1 MSSTTSSTVVGAA
14 PYYFVPSPSRHPAMG
29 AVGLFF
35 IFFGAAQWIN
45 GAEWGKWSLI
55 FGLLWLF
62 AVLFQWFSQSISE
75 SEGGQ
80 YGHKVDLSYRW
91 SMSWF
96 IFSEV
101 MFFGAFFTALWWAR
115 AHSVPVLGSL
125 DNALLWPDF
134 KAVWPSLAAGATASP
149 AGIVEPFITMTP
161 FWLPTINTALLLSSG
176 VTLTIAHHALQHGK
190 RGKTVGF
197 MWLTVLLGITFLS
210 VQGYEYYHAY
220 HELNL
225 KLSSGV
231 YGSTFFM
238 LTGFHGFHVFV
249 GMLMLLFITLR
260 LQKGHFTAERH
271 FGFEGAAW
279 YWHFVDVVW
288 LGLYLL
294 VYWL

>member
-1 MSSTTSSTVVGAA
+1 MSSAA
-14 PYYFVPSPSRHPAMG
+14 HAGTPYYFVPAPSAYPVMASI
-29 AVGLFF
+29 GLFF
-35 IFFGAAQWIN
+35 LFFGAGQWIN
-45 GAEWGKWSLI
+45 GSGWGAYSVA
-55 FGLLWLF
+55 FGMAWWL
-62 AVLFQWFSQSISE
+62 AVLFFWFRAAVTESE
-75 SEGGQ
+75 SGL
-80 YGHKVDLSYRW
+80 YGHKIELSYRW

-115 AHSVPVLGSL
+115 VHSVPELGGL
-125 DNALLWPDF
+125 ENALLWPDF
-134 KAVWPSLAAGATASP
+134 KAVWPSVAPGVTASP
-149 AGIVEPFITMTP
+149 ADIIEPFTTMGP

-176 VTLTIAHHALQHGK
+176 VTLTIAHHALRENH
-190 RGKTVGF
+190 RAKTIAF
-197 MWLTVLLGITFLS
+197 MWMTVLLGVIFLC
-210 VQGYEYYHAY
+210 VQGYEYFHAY
-220 HELNL
+220 SDLNL

-260 LQKGHFTAERH
+260 LQKGHFTPERH

-288 LGLYLL
+288 LGLYVL

>member
-1 MSSTTSSTVVGAA
+1 MSSTTHGAT
-14 PYYFVPSPSRHPAMG
+14 PHYFIPGPSRHPAMG
-29 AVGLFF
+29 AFGLFF
-35 IFFGAAQWIN
+35 VILGAGQWIN
-45 GAEWGKWSLI
+45 GAEWGKWSLA
-55 FGLLWLF
+55 FGMVWFLS
-62 AVLFQWFSQSISE
+62 VLFQWFKESVTE

-80 YGHKVDLSYRW
+80 YGHKIDLSFRW

-115 AHSVPVLGSL
+115 SHSVPALGSL
-125 DNALLWPDF
+125 DNSLLWPGF
-134 KAVWPSLAAGATASP
+134 KAIWPSAAVGVTASP
-149 AGIVEPFITMTP
+149 AGIVEPFTTMTP
-161 FWLPTINTALLLSSG
+161 FWLPTINTALLLTSG
-176 VTLTIAHHALQHGK
+176 VTLTIAHHALVAGN
-190 RGKTVGF
+190 RAKTIAF
-197 MWLTVLLGITFLS
+197 MWMTVVLGIVFLF

-225 KLSSGV
+225 KMTSGI
-231 YGSTFFM
+231 YGSTFYM

-288 LGLYLL
+288 LGLYI
-294 VYWL
+294 VIYWM

>member
-1 MSSTTSSTVVGAA
+1 MSASA
-14 PYYFVPSPSRHPAMG
+14 PGTKAHYYVPEPSRHPAF
-29 AVGLFF
+29 AAFGLFF
-35 IFFGAAQWIN
+35 VIFGAAQWIN
-45 GAEWGKWSLI
+45 GVDWGKYSVA

-62 AVLFQWFSQSISE
+62 WVLFQWFGDAIRE
-75 SEGGQ
+75 SEGGH
-80 YGHKVDLSYRW
+80 YGRKIDLSFRW

-101 MFFGAFFTALWWAR
+101 MFFGAFFTALWWMR
-115 AHSVPVLGSL
+115 SHSVPALGGI

-134 KAVWPSLAAGATASP
+134 KAVWPSASPGATASP
-149 AGIVEPFITMTP
+149 AGIIEPFQTMTP

-176 VTLTIAHHALQHGK
+176 VTLTIAHHALRENH
-190 RGKTVGF
+190 RGRTIAF
-197 MWLTVLLGITFLS
+197 MWLTVVLGLVFLF

-220 HELNL
+220 TDLNL
-225 KLSSGV
+225 KLTSGA

-238 LTGFHGFHVFV
+238 LTGFHGFHVLI

-260 LQKGHFTAERH
+260 LMKGHFTADKH

-288 LGLYLL
+288 LGLYVL

>member
-1 MSSTTSSTVVGAA
+1 MSAA
-14 PYYFVPSPSRHPAMG
+14 THGVTPYYFVPPPSRHPVMA
-29 AVGLFF
+29 AIGLFF
-35 IFFGAAQWIN
+35 VILGASQWIN
-45 GAEWGKWSLI
+45 GASWGAWVLA
-55 FGLLWLF
+55 FGMLFWLGT
-62 AVLFQWFSQSISE
+62 LFQWFRQSIAE
-75 SEGGQ
+75 SEGGL
-80 YGHKVDLSYRW
+80 YGHRVDLSFRW

-115 AHSVPVLGSL
+115 SHSVPALGNL

-134 KAVWPSLAAGATASP
+134 KAVWPSLVAGATASP
-149 AGIVEPFITMTP
+149 ADIIEPFTTMTP

-176 VTLTIAHHALQHGK
+176 VTVTIAHHALRENH
-190 RGKTVGF
+190 RGRTIAF
-197 MWLTVLLGITFLS
+197 MWMTVLLGITFLF
-210 VQGYEYYHAY
+210 VQGYEYFHAY
-220 HELNL
+220 SELNL

-231 YGSTFFM
+231 YGSTFYM

-260 LQKGHFTAERH
+260 LQKGHFTADKH

-288 LGLYLL
+288 LGLYTL